1 MGLQIQVLNGQA
13 SFSHLRLD
21 GQLMGGDD
29 EHEDDLGSDGKP

>member
-1 MGLQIQVLNGQA
+1 MLAKIIIAVI
-13 SFSHLRLD
+13 